1 MRLALLWAALLLLL
15 LSVAGTT
22 WGLVLPRA
30 RGAVRGSAL
39 LARQGPGAGA
49 GAGAAGDGLVF
60 GGVKFPH
67 PLSSSLAALGISE
80 PSPIQKASLVALNSG
95 LSCILHAET
104 GSGKTLAYLLP
115 LLKRLYG
122 RGTLSTPVQALIV
135 VPTKELAVQVA
146 ADVAVLAAG
155 GGPVTAEHCSLVHL
169 CISSSRR

>member
-1 MRLALLWAALLLLL
+1 MRLALLWAALLLL

-22 WGLVLPRA
+22 WGLVLRPRA
-30 RGAVRGSAL
+30 RGAVRGRAL
-39 LARQGPGAGA
+39 LAALGA

-122 RGTLSTPVQALIV
+122 RGTLSMPVQALIV